1 MLKLTLGCAAL
12 AGVVLLSAC
21 GKENN
26 TTDKQANHRSTL
38 GPELRSPWQ
47 TTCADKTIR
56 RVIIDGDRMTFEKT
70 TFLDPYCT
78 EKERTVRHSGKAA
91 LAHNYKEGVD
101 NSIVFQA
108 DGEITVT
115 LFTDFEVDAQNNVL
129 TRINNERETE
139 MKAEWNIYEARK
151 VRWENL
157 KIREAKKLAQWK
169 RDEDKAFTRPQFE
182 KVKDYGLAAELVTEM
197 GNRISFRYEVD
208 NGFLHLSGPGE
219 FGRVYGR

>member
-12 AGVVLLSAC
+12 AGMVLLSAC

-26 TTDKQANHRSTL
+26 TTDKQASHRSSL

-47 TTCADKTIR
+47 TTCADKTTY
-56 RVIIDGDRMTFEKT
+56 RVVIDTDRMTFEKT
-70 TFLDPYCT
+70 TYLDQYCT

-108 DGEITVT
+108 DMDVVVAVH
-115 LFTDFEVDAQNNVL
+115 TDFELDSHNNNL
-129 TRINNERETE
+129 TKINNEKENE
-139 MKAEWNIYEARK
+139 IKSEWNPYEARR

-157 KIREAKKLAQWK
+157 KIREAKRLAQWK
-169 RDEDKAFTRPQFE
+169 RDEEKVLNRPQLE
-182 KVKDYGLAAELVTEM
+182 KLKDYGLAADPVTEQ

-208 NGFLHLSGPGE
+208 NGFLHLSGPGV
-219 FGRVYGR
+219 FGRVYAR